1 MFARAKTKPYI
12 HPAHYQLPMVCQKSR
27 LYCVIVKVVIPLLY
41 LLAIGL
47 TVINSIKRN
56 WEIESLIPLFW
67 IGAVALPLFFLYVE
81 PDLLL
86 TDQEIILKFP
96 FKDHHIDWDDALSI
110 DRSSLPHVYV
120 RKLTLFHRLWGLIG
134 FSLRP
139 CFCVSRHFQKRDEIV
154 EFIRFKVN
162 KY

>member
-1 MFARAKTKPYI
+1 MFSTANTKPYI
-12 HPAHYQLPMVCQKSR
+12 HPSQYELPMVCQKSR
-27 LYCVIVKVVIPLLY
+27 LYCRIVKVVIPLLY

-47 TVINSIKRN
+47 TVINSIQRN
-56 WEIESLIPLFW
+56 WEIESLIPVFW
-67 IGAVALPLFFLYVE
+67 VWAVMLPFFFLYVE
-81 PDLLL
+81 PDLIL

-96 FKDHHIDWDDALSI
+96 FKDYHIDWDDVLAI

-120 RKLTLFHRLWGLIG
+120 RKLTLLNRLWGLMS
-134 FSLRP
+134 FSLKP
-139 CFCVSRHFQKRDEIV
+139 CFCVSTHFVEKKEIV